1 MMMHPLEVS
10 ILAAPL
16 GAIDRRALSQ
26 AWYTALRLAPHE
38 RSAAGVRSPPR
49 VPAPRPLQR
58 WCCIASSARPTDARA
73 MPLRPARVATR
84 SVGPGDDGGAALR
97 RRRIAAP
104 LAKRIQYAFTNPS
117 AQVRRATFSMG
128 RGSVRIVVMLQTKG
142 ERAVLVAICPP
153 EVSAVVSQALDEV
166 RATLGARGI
175 AVELKAKAA
184 RCS

>member
-1 MMMHPLEVS
+1 MTTHPLEVS

-38 RSAAGVRSPPR
+38 RFADGVRSPSRAP
-49 VPAPRPLQR
+49 VPRPLQR
-58 WCCIASSARPTDARA
+58 WCCSASSARPIDARS
-73 MPLRPARVATR
+73 MPLWPTRDATR
-84 SVGPGDDGGAALR
+84 GGGPGDDGEALR

-104 LAKRIQYAFTNPS
+104 LAKRIQHAFTHPG

-128 RGSVRIVVMLQTKG
+128 RGSVRVVVMLQTKG
-142 ERAVLVAICPP
+142 ERAALVAICPP
-153 EVSAVVSQALDEV
+153 EVSAVVSHALDEV
-166 RATLGARGI
+166 RATLAARGI